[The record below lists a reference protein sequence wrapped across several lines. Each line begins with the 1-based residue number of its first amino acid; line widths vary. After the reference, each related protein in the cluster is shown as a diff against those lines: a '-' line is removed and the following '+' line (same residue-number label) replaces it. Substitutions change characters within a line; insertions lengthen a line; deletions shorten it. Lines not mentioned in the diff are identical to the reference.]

1 MTSVGISLA
10 LSFPNILLFILN
22 KFIWKKEHIN
32 CIFVVLSF
40 IFHYGISNIIV
51 EFVTFGKLVIIIY
64 SILFALLNL
73 CLSFGK
79 IKLNKSGFIYL
90 FKKLFAKSI
99 NQVVDSQRILT
110 TRMNDDLTSDKNK
123 FETVDHLKGYTEQ
136 GFRWIPITPNAMKVL
151 KKVKKINPDGKYIF
165 MLNNKQLYT
174 NSFND
179 YLNRRCMEIGVT
191 PRTSHKIRFTVASIL
206 FLDGMNISDLQKL
219 LGHTSINMTMHY
231 IRKITSIQ
239 TASRK
244 MEKTLDKHK
253 NV

>member
-99 NQVVDSQRILT
+99 NQVVDQQRKLQPHLMLQTEASHLESREVCEEYISCIGPVVKPIGDPYNPVAFRT
-110 TRMNDDLTSDKNK
+110 DIERITKRTHIYESEWKRVDKGGGKISSVHFRKSDCEYRTRID
-123 FETVDHLKGYTEQ
+123 VY
-136 GFRWIPITPNAMKVL
+136 
-151 KKVKKINPDGKYIF
+151 
-165 MLNNKQLYT
+165 NN
-174 NSFND
+174 
-179 YLNRRCMEIGVT
+179 E
-191 PRTSHKIRFTVASIL
+191 
-206 FLDGMNISDLQKL
+206 
-219 LGHTSINMTMHY
+219 
-231 IRKITSIQ
+231 
-239 TASRK
+239 
-244 MEKTLDKHK
+244 
-253 NV
+253 